1 MNRSNLLPAAS
12 NEAFNVVREKNQNRF
27 QILLDIN
34 SRPET
39 TIYYESIQN
48 HLTPIMCQPNK
59 EDKYPD
65 EIITTYAS
73 VRLSPLASDHCF
85 VFDASLRPPK
95 NIDQL
100 HLKRNKRLWM
110 LRLVASAH
118 GHQHSFFFFSFCCS
132 WNELFSFSLRD
143 ISTQKTIPHYDP
155 NHKQLDD
162 KLIFI
167 PIRTFL

>member
-12 NEAFNVVREKNQNRF
+12 NEAFNVAREKNQNRF

-118 GHQHSFFFFSFCCS
+118 GHQHSFVFFFRSVVLETNCS
-132 WNELFSFSLRD
+132 RSPYATFRRRKQFPITIQTINNLMINWFSS
-143 ISTQKTIPHYDP
+143 Q
-155 NHKQLDD
+155 
-162 KLIFI
+162 
-167 PIRTFL
+167 